1 MFIKRG
7 DHVSES
13 EFIEWKNRIS
23 IEFMNM
29 SVNFYKTSKILFE
42 RMVNHPT
49 PKYLDQLIFPCLYS
63 FRHSVELILKYF
75 LIDGCSGKEDVIE
88 MLNTNKHNLVSLFA
102 EAKITLICISFDIGE
117 FDKLIDYINKIDPFS
132 DYFRYPFGL
141 YGDYNFEKQIWIDLV
156 KLYNAYEIASS
167 LFELII
173 NASRPKFKG
182 NSKPIDFVSE
192 SQVKYSTFSTIG
204 TGGLS
209 KSFRYQM
216 NGFNQAAEFLVEC
229 NEYYIQRLYF
239 ERLSIEL
246 VLKDIIY
253 YIMNEESFKIFRK
266 KTHSIIGLWN
276 KVISILNELKDEVG
290 STEELL
296 DVVELNNLQELLNKI
311 HEQDLSSD
319 QFRYPITKD
328 GDFNLSIIDEEIE
341 DFFDKGSL
349 FWRLEKYDNAVIA
362 SDLNNKGVSLYDYL
376 LNL

>member
-1 MFIKRG
+1 M
-7 DHVSES
+7 SES

-23 IEFMNM
+23 KEFMNM
-29 SVNFYKTSKILFE
+29 SVDFYKTSKMLFE

-102 EAKITLICISFDIGE
+102 EAKITLICSSFDIGE

-173 NASRPKFKG
+173 NASKPKFKG

-192 SQVKYSTFSTIG
+192 SQVEYSTFSTIG

-276 KVISILNELKDEVG
+276 NVISILNELKDEVG

-296 DVVELNNLQELLNKI
+296 DVVELNNLQQLLNKI

-328 GDFNLSIIDEEIE
+328 GKLNLSIIDEEIE

-362 SDLNNKGVSLYDYL
+362 SDLNNKSMSLYDYL